1 MDKTRSRSTF
11 AIDPV
16 KKTLQA
22 PVMKKAWVILAS
34 LFFASSCATYYQSNF
49 TFNEEFEK
57 GDLDKAL
64 LTLRAHP
71 SEAAGKRQFL
81 FDVNNGL
88 ILSLM
93 GRYQESNE
101 FFEKAYI
108 YGEDYRINYLNEAAT
123 YLTNPNFASYKGE
136 DHEHLLLLYFKALN
150 YLKANNTD
158 DALVECRRLNIR
170 LQQLTDRYT
179 SENKYRRDA
188 FINTLMGIIY
198 DSDKDYNN
206 AFIAYR
212 NALEIYRDD
221 FHRMFHVEA
230 PEQLKRDL
238 LRTASLSGLT
248 EELARYKTEFGME
261 DYAFQPAAGGELV
274 FFWHNGLSPVK
285 AEWGI
290 NFAIMRRENYV
301 VFSNPDLGLTFPFN
315 LSGYDEKDRRGLTNL
330 DVFRVSFPK
339 YIERPLYYRSA
350 TLETDSDIYLLE
362 QLEDVNKV
370 AFKCL
375 EERMNLEL
383 SKALLRV
390 AMKKVAEYELRR
402 SDKALGSVLGIVNAI
417 TEKADTRNW
426 QTLPHSIYYSR
437 IPLKEGEN
445 KVTFTTTDLHGKK
458 QEHIYTYQVKTG
470 QTLFHT
476 FSSLESGYPTYGYY

>member
-1 MDKTRSRSTF
+1 
-11 AIDPV
+11 
-16 KKTLQA
+16 
-22 PVMKKAWVILAS
+22 MKKGLTILAAIF
-34 LFFASSCATYYQSNF
+34 LVTSCASYYQANF
-49 TFNEEFEK
+49 TFNDEFEK
-57 GDLDKAL
+57 GDLQKAL
-64 LTLRAHP
+64 LTLRSHP

-93 GRYQESNE
+93 GNYQESNDY
-101 FFEKAYI
+101 FEKAYT

-136 DHEHLLLLYFKALN
+136 DHEHLMLLYFKALN
-150 YLKANNTD
+150 YLKMNKTD

-170 LQQLTDRYT
+170 LQQLTDRY
-179 SENKYRRDA
+179 SSDDKYRRDA

-212 NALEIYRDD
+212 NALEIYDDD
-221 FHRMFHVEA
+221 FHRMFQVEA
-230 PEQLKRDL
+230 PEQLKYDI
-238 LRTASLSGLT
+238 LRTASLSGLS
-248 EELARYKTEFGME
+248 EELEFFKTKFGMK
-261 DYAFQPAAGGELV
+261 DYQYQPAQGGELV

-290 NFAIMRRENYV
+290 NFTILRRDNYV
-301 VFSNPDLGLTFPFN
+301 VFTNPDLGLSFPFN
-315 LSGYDEKDRRGLTNL
+315 LSGYNERDRRGLSNL
-330 DVFRVSFPK
+330 EVFRVTFPK
-339 YIERPLYYRSA
+339 YIERPLFYRSA
-350 TLETDSDIYLLE
+350 TLETDNDIYLLQ
-362 QLEDVNKV
+362 QLEDVSKV

-375 EERMNLEL
+375 DERMNLEL

-390 AMKKVAEYELRR
+390 AMKKVAEYEVRQ
-402 SDKALGSVLGIVNAI
+402 SDKTLGSVLGLVNAI

-426 QTLPHSIYYSR
+426 QTLPHSIYYTR
-437 IPLKEGEN
+437 LPLNVGSN
-445 KVTFTTTDLHGKK
+445 KVTFTLTDSQGKK
-458 QEHIYTYQVKTG
+458 QEHQYTYEVKAG

-476 FSSLESGYPTYGYY
+476 FSSLESGYPAYGYY